1 MNYTGLTNYWIIK
14 HNEKYYEYITSIKEP
29 RYGVKTFFLNSYYLF
44 RALGKEW
51 EGYLERY
58 PNLFRRDPANDYYKY
73 RDPTERSFGR
83 RNSLEWTTAFE
94 IVAEFGFPHNES
106 AKRDFLKFSK
116 KFLDKAMRS
125 PNTAWIDFMLSSA
138 VAHLPGEYID
148 VKEWFPSQLEK
159 YVHNEKLSPH
169 QLMIY
174 LKALRQYEE
183 HSELRSRIISKLIN
197 WIQNPVG
204 TTNKQILV
212 WARLITR
219 MQWLEDILGS
229 GIKEII
235 EVRFART
242 LGNVFQVDW
251 SNAPMIL
258 EAYYLCTDK
267 TEKSN
272 IQSILGSN
280 LTPSAFFKF
289 QELFEFL
296 DLKDD
301 ALDAEDDVVKI
312 KEKCKSTVSQDDC
325 RSCMKNKR
333 GDCWIRILA
342 KLTDTEPK
350 LHSGYEI
357 ADRVI
362 YSLQQGVYIV
372 IKANPIPTLTGEG
385 DVLYRQCGS
394 LFSIDHAL
402 VLYLNP
408 CETAPFVIEEIR
420 KAASNSIKNPR
431 FEVIDHKYIRQMHKE
446 YLRREEV
453 NQKYGIL

>member
-1 MNYTGLTNYWIIK
+1 MNYIDLTDYWITK
-14 HNEKYYEYITSIKEP
+14 HNEKYYRYLTSIREP
-29 RYGVKTFFLNSYYLF
+29 RYSVKTFFLNSYYLF
-44 RALGKEW
+44 RTLGKEW
-51 EGYLERY
+51 ESYLERY

-73 RDPTERSFGR
+73 RDPTKSSVER

-94 IVAEFGFPHNES
+94 IAAEIGFPHNES
-106 AKRDFLKFSK
+106 ATRDFLKYSK
-116 KFLDKAMRS
+116 KFLEKAMRS
-125 PNTAWIDFMLSSA
+125 PNAKWVDFMLASA
-138 VAHLPGEYID
+138 VAHLPDEYVE

-159 YVHNEKLSPH
+159 YMQNENLGPN

-174 LKALRQYEE
+174 LKALGQCEG
-183 HSELRSRIISKLIN
+183 HSELRSRIVSRLIT

-204 TTNKQILV
+204 TTRKQIV
-212 WARLITR
+212 IWARLITR
-219 MQWLEDILGS
+219 MQWLEDIAKS

-235 EVRFART
+235 EDRFIRS

-258 EAYYLCTDK
+258 EAYCLCTDK
-267 TEKSN
+267 SEKN
-272 IQSILGSN
+272 HIQSILGRK

-296 DLKDD
+296 NLKDD
-301 ALDAEDDVVKI
+301 ALDVKDDVVKI
-312 KEKCKSTVSQDDC
+312 KEKCKSSVSLDEC
-325 RSCMKNKR
+325 KNCMDNKR

-342 KLTDTEPK
+342 KLTDTEPR

-357 ADRVI
+357 ADKVI

-372 IKANPIPTLTGEG
+372 IKASPITKLAGEG

-420 KAASNSIKNPR
+420 KAASNSAKNPR
-431 FEVIDHKYIRQMHKE
+431 FEVIDHKYIRQMYKE
-446 YLRREEV
+446 YLRREE
-453 NQKYGIL
+453 I